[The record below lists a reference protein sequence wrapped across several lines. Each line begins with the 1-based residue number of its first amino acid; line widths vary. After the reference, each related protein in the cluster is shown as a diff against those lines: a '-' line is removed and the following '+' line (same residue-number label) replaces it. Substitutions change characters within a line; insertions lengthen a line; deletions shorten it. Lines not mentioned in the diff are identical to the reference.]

1 MGDITP
7 DAKREYC
14 ERINV
19 NRFEN
24 VGERNKVLE
33 KYI

>member
-14 ERINV
+14 ELINI
-19 NRFEN
+19 NIFEN